1 MNQSQD
7 PTGGADFDGNG
18 GAPDHDLYR
27 ERVIHLL
34 RAGTSLLR
42 QGRAEDA
49 LPYLKEAYTLDPD
62 NSDAA
67 LNLSGAYI
75 LRNKFRK
82 AVRILERLSKEE
94 PENPMVWTNLGAA
107 YLGNRALA
115 VSKHQMRAVKAF
127 KRALELNPAAPNV
140 AYNIGLIYKDR
151 EESGEALHW
160 FREALKANP
169 KDEDARRLIARLE
182 AGDEEE

>member
-1 MNQSQD
+1 MSEREDINA
-7 PTGGADFDGNG
+7 ADDYSDNRNDNRSDNRF
-18 GAPDHDLYR
+18 L
-27 ERVIHLL
+27 HLL

-42 QGRAEDA
+42 QGKAEDA

-75 LRNKFRK
+75 LDGQFRK

-94 PENPMVWTNLGAA
+94 PDNPMVWTNLGAA

-115 VSKHQMRAVKAF
+115 VKKHQLKAIAAF
-127 KRALELNPAAPNV
+127 KRALEINPEVPNV

-151 EESGEALHW
+151 GESEKALHW
-160 FREALKANP
+160 FRQATETNP
-169 KDEDARRLIARLE
+169 EDHDAHMLLDQLSE
-182 AGDEEE
+182 GDEER